1 MNHFL
6 GQSQEAVR
14 ADRSWRLVRVQ
25 GRELGTFTTHPTQAL
40 RCPVSPEVPSPGPL
54 TPTTHFLVGSPW
66 VNFRKLQDRRWRR
79 RDKSLEMRAWRA
91 GKEQG
96 RKLLVASGHPTLGY
110 VPSGQAGSRA
120 GLWRPRR
127 APLPCLP
134 SHQVAEGQNRAQSK
148 KNMGGEGVQVLGW
161 RLGKGWFAWIW
172 LGEREGSQVRRL
184 WGGGSR

>member
-148 KNMGGEGVQVLGW
+148 KNMKSSSTSLAMKEMQIAYKCKFPGNC
-161 RLGKGWFAWIW
+161 
-172 LGEREGSQVRRL
+172 
-184 WGGGSR
+184 